1 MDFVERMEGPFSL
14 YSFLEI
20 HIVLKVA
27 REDRIDPPIQ
37 VEYSLSGG
45 AAILIFVSFGRD
57 GWRRISLR
65 SRSPKPRG
73 RMERREGGC
82 Q

>member
-1 MDFVERMEGPFSL
+1 MDLVERIEGPFSL

-27 REDRIDPPIQ
+27 REDRMDPPIQ
-37 VEYSLSGG
+37 VEYNLSGG
-45 AAILIFVSFGRD
+45 AAILIFVSLGRD

-65 SRSPKPRG
+65 RRSPKPG
-73 RMERREGGC
+73 EGGER
-82 Q
+82 